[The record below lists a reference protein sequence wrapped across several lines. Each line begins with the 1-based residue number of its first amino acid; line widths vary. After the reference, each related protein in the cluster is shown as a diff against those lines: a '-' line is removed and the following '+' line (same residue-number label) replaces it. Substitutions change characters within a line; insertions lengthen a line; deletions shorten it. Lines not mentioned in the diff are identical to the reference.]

1 MASLGSHDPDR
12 NLETVASCH
21 IFTTEINT
29 EVLMQK
35 VELFNTHT
43 FIKELVESGME
54 EKTAEV
60 LAENQLAM
68 LETQIAT
75 KADMYDVK
83 SHITT
88 ELSSIKKDL
97 DWIKKLMLGI
107 GITVLIASLKY
118 IFS

>member
-1 MASLGSHDPDR
+1 MASLGSHDPNR

-21 IFTTEINT
+21 EFTTEINT

-43 FIKELVESGME
+43 FIKDLVESGME

-83 SHITT
+83 SHITS
-88 ELSSIKKDL
+88 ELSSIKRDL
-97 DWIKKLMLGI
+97 EWIKKLMLGI
-107 GITVLIASLKY
+107 GVTVLIAALKY
-118 IFS
+118 IFA

>member
-1 MASLGSHDPDR
+1 MYNFKPITL
-12 NLETVASCH
+12 
-21 IFTTEINT
+21 IFFTISKS
-29 EVLMQK
+29 EVYMQK

-43 FIKELVESGME
+43 FIKELVKSGME

-68 LETQIAT
+68 LETQIST

-83 SHITT
+83 AHMTD
-88 ELSSIKKDL
+88 ELSTIKKDL

-107 GITVLIASLKY
+107 GVTVLIASLKY

>member
-1 MASLGSHDPDR
+1 
-12 NLETVASCH
+12 
-21 IFTTEINT
+21 
-29 EVLMQK
+29 MQK

-43 FIKELVESGME
+43 FVKELVESGMKE
-54 EKTAEV
+54 ETAEV

-83 SHITT
+83 SHVSH
-88 ELSSIKKDL
+88 ELSSIRKDL

-107 GITVLIASLKY
+107 GVTVLIASLKY

>member
-1 MASLGSHDPDR
+1 
-12 NLETVASCH
+12 
-21 IFTTEINT
+21 
-29 EVLMQK
+29 MQK

-43 FIKELVESGME
+43 FVKELVESGMKE
-54 EKTAEV
+54 ETAEV

-68 LETQIAT
+68 LETQIVT

-83 SHITT
+83 SHVSH
-88 ELSSIKKDL
+88 ELSSIRKDL

-107 GITVLIASLKY
+107 GVTVLIASLKY